1 MTVHKTAIW
10 KEHIRI
16 WRGTMIRP
24 GRLMI
29 NPNCMSMQPRGA
41 ICFPKARLTIASP
54 PHRRPDDQQTA
65 VRSINLNLDPGSPQL
80 LSLSSTPLLDM
91 GAMHDSEPGTYAV
104 YDPSLCLQYIGLSRW
119 DMGTHAYWA
128 CMIAWTCNM
137 GMRHAGMTKWLNAM
151 HTA

>member
-10 KEHIRI
+10 NERIRI
-16 WRGTMIRP
+16 SIGTMIEK

-29 NPNCMSMQPRGA
+29 NLNCTNLQPRGA
-41 ICFPKARLTIASP
+41 TCFPKARSAIVRP
-54 PHRRPDDQQTA
+54 PQRRPNSQQTA
-65 VRSINLNLDPGSPQL
+65 VRSSNFNLDPSSPQL

-91 GAMHDSEPGTYAV
+91 GAMHDSEPGIYAV

-137 GMRHAGMTKWLNAM
+137 GMRHAGITK
-151 HTA
+151 